1 MLVLDIAKCYNIY
14 AILAPGKTGA
24 ESPKGGDSE

>member
-1 MLVLDIAKCYNIY
+1 MLVLDMAKCYNIY
-14 AILAPGKTGA
+14 AILAPMQVGA

>member
-1 MLVLDIAKCYNIY
+1 MLVLDMAKCYNIN
-14 AILAPGKTGA
+14 AILAPVRAGA